1 MSPLPEFQ
9 RPPLV
14 EVALAVQ
21 FERLDALRT
30 VDLGLIWELY
40 RDRYPRCEEMPPLNP
55 IVERFGSRAPIGSEV
70 QIEVLSGPSMPR
82 LWFLDSGGSGLIQVQ
97 PDRFAYNWR
106 ARDGEAYPRYP
117 EVRDRF
123 LREFELFRGFVA
135 RQFSAPVL
143 PDMCEISY
151 INIVTPGSGGYRS
164 GRLGTVLTC
173 FQQTYSDDYLAEPES
188 ANLDLRYVIGGAEGA
203 PGGRLHVSAKPV
215 VSRADGEQKLLLE
228 LVARGEPSGRTS
240 DGVLDFFNFGR
251 EVIVRAFASLTTPQM
266 HGMWGRIDVE

>member
-1 MSPLPEFQ
+1 
-9 RPPLV
+9 
-14 EVALAVQ
+14 VALAVQ

-30 VDLGLIWELY
+30 VDLGLIRELY

-70 QIEVLSGPSMPR
+70 QIEVLSGPPMPR

-106 ARDGEAYPRYP
+106 AREGEAYPRYP
-117 EVRDRF
+117 EVRERF
-123 LREFELFRGFVA
+123 LREFELFRGFMT
-135 RQFSAPVL
+135 RQLSAPVL

-151 INIVTPGSGGYRS
+151 INIVTSGSGGYRP
-164 GRLGTVLTC
+164 GQPGTVLTC
-173 FQQTYSDDYLAEPES
+173 FQQTYSDDYLAEPDS
-188 ANLDLRYVIGGAEGA
+188 ANLDLRYVIGGAAGA

-228 LVARGEPSGRTS
+228 FVARGEPSGRTS
-240 DGVLDFFNFGR
+240 DGVLDFFDFGR
-251 EVIVRAFASLTTPQM
+251 EVIVRAFASLTTPEM
-266 HGMWGRIDVE
+266 HGMWGRNDVE